1 MVEDNTRQHIIPQA
15 YLKWFAQ
22 KNKKGNYYVKVT
34 LKSNDKT
41 FTKSIREVGYKRNYY
56 KMFHKEKMINTGKN
70 IFHKILN
77 HFTEIL
83 YVIS

>member
-1 MVEDNTRQHIIPQA
+1 M
-15 YLKWFAQ
+15 
-22 KNKKGNYYVKVT
+22 
-34 LKSNDKT
+34 
-41 FTKSIREVGYKRNYY
+41 IRRLQNQLGEVGYKRNYY
-56 KMFHKEKMINTGKN
+56 NVSQRKDDKHWEN

>member
-1 MVEDNTRQHIIPQA
+1 MIRRLQNQLEKYVIKEII
-15 YLKWFAQ
+15 
-22 KNKKGNYYVKVT
+22 
-34 LKSNDKT
+34 
-41 FTKSIREVGYKRNYY
+41 I
-56 KMFHKEKMINTGKN
+56 MFHKEKMINTGKN